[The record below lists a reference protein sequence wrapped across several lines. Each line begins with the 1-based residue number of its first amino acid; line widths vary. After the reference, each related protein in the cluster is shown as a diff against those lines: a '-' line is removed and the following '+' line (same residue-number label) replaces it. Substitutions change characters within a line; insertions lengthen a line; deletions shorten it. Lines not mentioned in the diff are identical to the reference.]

1 MIKQN
6 LLSNSLKLLWDD
18 LHNKFFFEYSKTSEF
33 LAPVHIGDNLLA
45 IFLSPMAHN
54 NKFWLGQY
62 ICVGAG
68 DILVKL
74 NAQAGVFRRNY
85 VAVLPN

>member
-1 MIKQN
+1 MTRTIKMFFM
-6 LLSNSLKLLWDD
+6 SSLRPYVL
-18 LHNKFFFEYSKTSEF
+18 E
-33 LAPVHIGDNLLA
+33 PMHIGESLSVT
-45 IFLSPMAHN
+45 FLSPMALN

-85 VAVLPN
+85 VAVLPNYRFL